1 MKEEDIL
8 LLCMRAGALLL
19 QYGGET
25 SRVEQTIRH
34 LAIGAGLDAQQV
46 QSFVTP
52 TGIFVSM
59 STPSGSITKL
69 HRINGMA
76 TLNLAK
82 VSAVNDLSRRFE
94 RKQCSIEEALQELD
108 AIEKSAPLYSAWI
121 CRIAAFVSSG
131 SFTLFFGGHGMDF
144 VSGGA
149 AGLLSEL
156 VMEWLTDYVPGFL
169 AVLLASLAASFL
181 AAAISVATKSTTEGA
196 IIIGAVIP
204 LLPGIAV
211 TNSIRDLLAG
221 DLLSGVARGAEALFI
236 SGAIAVAVALALDLS
251 THFY

>member
-1 MKEEDIL
+1 MKEEEIL

-34 LAIGAGLDAQQV
+34 LAIGAGMDAHQI

-59 STPSGSITKL
+59 STPNGSITKL
-69 HRINGMA
+69 HRMVGQT
-76 TLNLAK
+76 TLNLDK

-94 RKQCSIEEALQELD
+94 RQQCSIDDALQELD
-108 AIEKSAPLYSAWI
+108 RIEKAAPLYSAWI
-121 CRIAAFVSSG
+121 CRLAAFVSSG
-131 SFTLFFGGHGMDF
+131 SFTLFFGGHGLDF
-144 VSGGA
+144 ISGGV

-156 VMEWLTDYVPGFL
+156 VMEWLADYVPGFL
-169 AVLLASLAASFL
+169 AVLLASLAASLL
-181 AAAISVATKSTTEGA
+181 AAVISVVTKSTTEGA
-196 IIIGAVIP
+196 IVIGAVIP
-204 LLPGIAV
+204 LLPGMSV

-251 THFY
+251 AHFY